1 MHMKNKFF
9 VRVMVII
16 LILAMIIPS
25 VAYALIY
32 MLGGVREKLWW
43 VFPAAWT
50 APLPPFY

>member
-9 VRVMVII
+9 VRVMVIS

-32 MLGGVREKLWW
+32 MLG
-43 VFPAAWT
+43 
-50 APLPPFY
+50 